1 MPNKKKNKTKKL
13 RSNKFFNE
21 GARSLFEIPT
31 VEELHSITR
40 EHMME
45 NERLR
50 RIKEGE
56 KLFASE
62 NERLRR
68 IKEGEK
74 LFELENERLRRI
86 REEENAMMKGERGG
100 KTIKNKQVA
109 GTNSIPKTPPR
120 KKQKTDKT
128 LSPKNKTIKNSNQG
142 LISPP
147 HVIGPSVSV
156 MRGLESLHG
165 GKKRKT
171 YKKYYKIKRKQRE
184 FNKNKTCKNFCRKV
198 FLPEKERV
206 EQKFSKYYEPI
217 EVMRN
222 KDDEFEKETADILEK
237 AYLDSC
243 NDIYCQKKC
252 KNKQKWVKSIS
263 KERKK
268 RLEKQGAMSGC
279 RDLIQEFPDYYENI

>member
-1 MPNKKKNKTKKL
+1 MANKKNKTRKI
-13 RSNKFFNE
+13 RSSKFFNE

-31 VEELHSITR
+31 VEEFHSITR
-40 EHMME
+40 KHMM
-45 NERLR
+45 
-50 RIKEGE
+50 
-56 KLFASE
+56 E

-100 KTIKNKQVA
+100 KTIKNKQLA
-109 GTNSIPKTPPR
+109 GTNNIPKTPPR
-120 KKQKTDKT
+120 KKQKTIKT
-128 LSPKNKTIKNSNQG
+128 LSPKKNKTIKNSNQG

-165 GKKRKT
+165 GIKRKT
-171 YKKYYKIKRKQRE
+171 YKKYYKTKRKQRE
-184 FNKNKTCKNFCRKV
+184 FNKNKTCKKFCRKV

-263 KERKK
+263 KERKE

-279 RDLIQEFPDYYENI
+279 RDLIQEFPDYYENV

>member
-1 MPNKKKNKTKKL
+1 MANKKNKTKKT
-13 RSNKFFNE
+13 RSKKFFSE

-50 RIKEGE
+50 KIKEGE
-56 KLFASE
+56 KLFESE
-62 NERLRR
+62 NERLRK

-74 LFELENERLRRI
+74 RFELENERLRRI
-86 REEENAMMKGERGG
+86 RGEENAMMKGERGG

-109 GTNSIPKTPPR
+109 GTKNTPNTPPR
-120 KKQKTDKT
+120 KKQKKNSS
-128 LSPKNKTIKNSNQG
+128 LSPKNKTIKNSN

-171 YKKYYKIKRKQRE
+171 YKKSYKTK
-184 FNKNKTCKNFCRKV
+184 KN
-198 FLPEKERV
+198 
-206 EQKFSKYYEPI
+206 
-217 EVMRN
+217 
-222 KDDEFEKETADILEK
+222 
-237 AYLDSC
+237 
-243 NDIYCQKKC
+243 
-252 KNKQKWVKSIS
+252 
-263 KERKK
+263 
-268 RLEKQGAMSGC
+268 
-279 RDLIQEFPDYYENI
+279 

>member
-1 MPNKKKNKTKKL
+1 MANKKKNKTKKL

-21 GARSLFEIPT
+21 DARSLFEIPT

-56 KLFASE
+56 KLFESE

-109 GTNSIPKTPPR
+109 GTKNTPNTPPR
-120 KKQKTDKT
+120 KKQKKNPS
-128 LSPKNKTIKNSNQG
+128 LSPKNKTIQITSEDD
-142 LISPP
+142 ISPP
-147 HVIGPSVSV
+147 HVTGPSVSV
-156 MRGLESLHG
+156 MRGFESLHG

-171 YKKYYKIKRKQRE
+171 YKKSYKKK
-184 FNKNKTCKNFCRKV
+184 KN
-198 FLPEKERV
+198 
-206 EQKFSKYYEPI
+206 
-217 EVMRN
+217 
-222 KDDEFEKETADILEK
+222 
-237 AYLDSC
+237 
-243 NDIYCQKKC
+243 
-252 KNKQKWVKSIS
+252 
-263 KERKK
+263 
-268 RLEKQGAMSGC
+268 
-279 RDLIQEFPDYYENI
+279 